1 MGERGAVRRM
11 AVGGIHSWIHN
22 VRHRA
27 RPSDVLLVA
36 TGAGLI
42 PRNGRLFNRYT
53 DHFAHEL
60 GNRGW
65 TLEYLFANRW
75 PKPPRAVERLGY
87 LGGHR
92 FSQAVQ
98 SRLLVRARHRA
109 LVADLVDVA
118 DRRGRDLLGWGL
130 SPERRQALVLD
141 GSRRLATYPME
152 ARFWRN
158 VFRRVR
164 PRVILTEE
172 GCYGHMAVFNHEAR
186 ERGVVV
192 AEFQH
197 GMVTR
202 GHDAYN
208 VAPRLAADPG
218 YGRTQPT
225 AFLGYG
231 SWWNGQFNAPVADRV
246 PLGNPHRDETL
257 RDWSPGVIRR
267 TVLVLG
273 DGIETDA
280 YLTFCQ
286 TLGAAVPAG
295 LDVVF
300 RPHPME
306 RARVVGRQAVS
317 VDAGADLY
325 ESFRSAHA
333 VVGEASTGLF
343 EAVGLVDRIFVW
355 DTVKSRFYLGDHPFA
370 RFEDAAGLAELLR
383 SREAGMT
390 EPTFADAMW
399 AKDWRRRFSDFVANV

>member
-1 MGERGAVRRM
+1 ME
-11 AVGGIHSWIHN
+11 S
-22 VRHRA
+22 
-27 RPSDVLLVA
+27 
-36 TGAGLI
+36 
-42 PRNGRLFNRYT
+42 
-53 DHFAHEL
+53 
-60 GNRGW
+60 
-65 TLEYLFANRW
+65 LFANRW
-75 PKPPRAVERLGY
+75 PKPRRAIDRLGY
-87 LGGHR
+87 LGDHR

-98 SRLLVRARHRA
+98 SRLRVRPRHRT
-109 LVADLVDVA
+109 LVSDLVDLA

-130 SPERRQALVLD
+130 SRERRRALVVD
-141 GSRRLATYPME
+141 GSRRLATYPMD
-152 ARFWRN
+152 ARFWRS

-218 YGRTQPT
+218 YGRTQPR

-231 SWWNGQFNAPVADRV
+231 SWWNSQFNAPVADRI

-257 RDWSPGVIRR
+257 RDWRPGAIRR
-267 TVLVLG
+267 SVLVLG

-280 YLTFCQ
+280 YLDFCQ
-286 TLGAAVPAG
+286 TLGALVPAG

-306 RARVVGRQAVS
+306 RARVVGRQAFS
-317 VDAGADLY
+317 IDAVADLY

-355 DTVKSRFYLGDHPFA
+355 DTVKSRFYLGDHPF
-370 RFEDAAGLAELLR
+370 
-383 SREAGMT
+383 SR
-390 EPTFADAMW
+390 FADAPQLAEMLRSSGDRATDPAFADHMW
-399 AKDWRRRFSDFVANV
+399 ATDWRRRFSDFVANV